1 MRLLVSLLLLLSTA
15 CLLPL
20 QAQEELPEYDQAR
33 RFAPQ
38 NAEQF
43 VHSITIR
50 PNYFPG
56 SARFWYK
63 FNTSAGDAWYI
74 VDPASRSKQPLFDNA
89 EMAAQLSELTHNPSD
104 AQHLDI
110 KNLRLLEDGKTF
122 AFSQGKQNF
131 KYTYQNKQLVLD
143 KEEAKKPAPRWGSV
157 SPDKK
162 YVVYG
167 KGYDLYMMSYADYQ
181 KLEKDPKD
189 STVMDIRLTTTG
201 VKDFS
206 FASQPRNTISDG
218 SPVKVDL
225 ERRTRASGYWSPD
238 SKYFVQIV
246 QDQRMVKDLWVINS
260 IAEPR
265 PTLETYKYQMPGEE
279 GPVSHLYVFDIEQKQ
294 MKEVNT
300 GGYVQQTLSIVN
312 GSYQYDPNKTCWTG
326 ANDRFFVVRMSRDLK
341 HQDVCTYT
349 FGQDSLRSILHEDMN
364 TSMETRSIIVLNKGE
379 QFIHWSE
386 RDGWGHLYLYNK
398 EGQLQR
404 RLTKGP
410 WHVEDI
416 QAVDEATRTVYFMA
430 NGREAGDATPYYE
443 HLYKV
448 SLNGGSPQLL
458 TPGNYFHLCYM
469 DRLQQ
474 YAVDNYSRVD
484 CQPAIA
490 LYDNNGRKVMDL
502 EKMDMSDLMAQ
513 GYKFPE
519 LFTCKA
525 ADGVTDLY
533 GIMYKP
539 YDFDSTKV
547 YPVIDYVY
555 PGPQTESTF
564 FRYLQPSPRTDRLA
578 QAGFIVIAVGH
589 RGGHPARSKW
599 YHNFGYGNL
608 RDYPLAD
615 HKSVIEQL
623 CAKNKFMDVNRVGI
637 HGHSGGGFMS
647 TAAML
652 VYPDFFKVAVS
663 CAGNHDNNIY
673 NRWWGEKHHGVT
685 EKTDKDGNVTFDG
698 HVPTNQ
704 ELAKNLKGHLLLI
717 HGDVDNNVH
726 PGNSIRVVNELIRAG
741 KRFDMLIM
749 PGKQHHFED
758 YNEYFYWRM
767 VDYFSQHLKGQSETS
782 VDIKGIKLG
791 NWFQGYQ
798 E

>member
-1 MRLLVSLLLLLSTA
+1 MKIIKTLLLLLSVS
-15 CLLPL
+15 LSVSL
-20 QAQEELPEYDQAR
+20 QAENELSEYDQAR

-38 NAEQF
+38 NAESF
-43 VHSITIR
+43 VHTITIR

-56 SARFWYK
+56 STRFWYK
-63 FNTSAGDAWYI
+63 FNTSTGDAWYI

-89 EMAAQLSELTHNPSD
+89 EMAALLSELTHNPSD

-131 KYTYQNKQLVLD
+131 KYKYQSKDLVLD
-143 KEEAKKPAPRWGSV
+143 EEKAKTPLRWGTV

-167 KGYDLYMMSYADYQ
+167 KGYDLYMMSYVDYQ
-181 KLEKDPKD
+181 KLEQDSKD
-189 STVMDIRLTTTG
+189 STVVDIRLTTTG
-201 VKDFS
+201 EKDFS

-246 QDQRMVKDLWVINS
+246 QDQRMVKDLWVVNS

-279 GPVSHLYVFDIEQKQ
+279 GPVAHLYVFDIENKQ

-300 GGYVQQTLSIVN
+300 GGYVQQTLTIVN
-312 GSYQYDPNKTCWTG
+312 GSIQYDPNKTCWTG

-364 TSMETRSIIVLNKGE
+364 TSMETRSIIVLSKGE

-448 SLNGGSPQLL
+448 SLNGGNPQLL

-469 DRLQQ
+469 DSLQQ

-502 EKMDMSDLMAQ
+502 EKMDMTDLMAQ

-599 YHNFGYGNL
+599 YHNYGYGNL

-615 HKSVIEQL
+615 HKYVIEQL

-673 NRWWGEKHHGVT
+673 NRWWGEKHHGVI
-685 EKTDKDGNVTFDG
+685 EKTDKDGNITFDG

-782 VDIKGIKLG
+782 VDIKDIKLG